1 MAVKEKNK
9 LVQTDEILRGMGP
22 EIDETFLFAQNDTHG
37 KVDMKAEYETPGTV
51 AMKLEK
57 SGCRTSFKKT
67 DSPLIFRGKAK

>member
-9 LVQTDEILRGMGP
+9 LMQTDEITRGMGP
-22 EIDETFLFAQNDTHG
+22 EIDETFLFTQNDTRG
-37 KVDMKAEYETPGTV
+37 KVDMKSDDDTHGAV